1 MINLLQNFKIEVPKG
16 IYIKDPE
23 TSDLGKR
30 IVKHSIELIDEL
42 GFEQFNFKKLGT
54 TINSNESSVYRYF
67 ESKHHLLMYLTS
79 WYWVWIEYQLVLE
92 TFALKDPK
100 ERLEKAIEVLTRTT
114 EEDSDFAHINE
125 VLLNKIIIKENAK
138 AYLTCDVDSEN
149 EEGFFM
155 PFKRV
160 VKRFAEVIQG
170 YNNTYQFPL
179 SLASSTVEGALH
191 QHFFTD
197 HFKTLTNNTE
207 PTSVTQFYTS
217 IIFKTLM
224 HEE

>member
-16 IYIKDPE
+16 IFIKDPE
-23 TSDLGKR
+23 TSELGKR
-30 IVKHSIELIDEL
+30 IIKHSIELIDQL
-42 GFEQFNFKKLGT
+42 GFEQFNFKKLGAD
-54 TINSNESSVYRYF
+54 INSNESSIYRYF

-92 TFALKDPK
+92 TFALKAPK
-100 ERLEKAIEVLTRTT
+100 EKLEKAIEVLTRTT
-114 EEDSDFAHINE
+114 EQDSNFEHINE

-138 AYLTCDVDSEN
+138 AYLTCDVDTEN

-160 VKRFAEVIQG
+160 VKRFAEVIQD
-170 YNNTYQFPL
+170 YNGKYLFPL

-191 QHFFTD
+191 QHFFAD
-197 HFKTLTNNTE
+197 HFKTLTNNTDA
-207 PTSVTQFYTS
+207 TSVTQFYTNV
-217 IIFKTLM
+217 IFNTLM